1 MVRLGHVLNRD
12 GRRLGDPTCHGHL
25 DEIIDDLLRDEG
37 DNVGQLAAVELGMV
51 APKHED
57 RMLFRCSGRV
67 RGELDHFAHVGLEK
81 IEGLLDLINPRV
93 ARCVRRI
100 KPKNVDTPMS
110 SSSSTARVAT
120 ARVVFFLGRYLHCN
134 KIIKKKFFFYLNSLL
149 KKKRRDWYHS
159 NCCDETR
166 GGVCTVAAGGDAA
179 DTAFVLPGGSPS
191 LAAVAA
197 AAHAV
202 AAVARVGTGT
212 DGGAETAA
220 VGGAE
225 PVAAVGAA
233 DGNAAVPAAGAA
245 DAFGVQT
252 ADSAAEIHSAAGAG
266 AVGSMDVVA
275 VA

>member
-134 KIIKKKFFFYLNSLL
+134 KIIKKKFFFSLNSLL
-149 KKKRRDWYHS
+149 KKKKKR
-159 NCCDETR
+159 
-166 GGVCTVAAGGDAA
+166 
-179 DTAFVLPGGSPS
+179 L
-191 LAAVAA
+191 
-197 AAHAV
+197 
-202 AAVARVGTGT
+202 
-212 DGGAETAA
+212 
-220 VGGAE
+220 
-225 PVAAVGAA
+225 
-233 DGNAAVPAAGAA
+233 VPLKLL
-245 DAFGVQT
+245 
-252 ADSAAEIHSAAGAG
+252 
-266 AVGSMDVVA
+266 
-275 VA
+275 